1 MEYRNAAYIRDGRI
15 DCEINHERLGW
26 IPFTAASTGDTK
38 ELFDQIVADGAA
50 AAYVAPT
57 PPPVSTDQVKA
68 EAYRRIVL
76 VCPEWKQ
83 RNLTAQAAIL
93 ADTGRDNWTAQD
105 LADWNAGK
113 LIWDAIDAI
122 RAASDTLEATTPIP
136 QDYTDDTHW
145 P

>member
-1 MEYRNAAYIRDGRI
+1 M
-15 DCEINHERLGW
+15 
-26 IPFTAASTGDTK
+26 
-38 ELFDQIVADGAA
+38 
-50 AAYVAPT
+50 
-57 PPPVSTDQVKA
+57 
-68 EAYRRIVL
+68 

-136 QDYTDDTHW
+136 QNYTDDTHW